1 MPTAPWLAASFLRSG
16 LKPDGLWSTFMD
28 PANPD
33 GAWSSELVAES
44 FDEVTRARVL
54 DLWCGAAYERDH
66 CDRGCDEEQ
75 SHRVHR
81 TLTNRP
87 WAVSRS

>member
-1 MPTAPWLAASFLRSG
+1 
-16 LKPDGLWSTFMD
+16 
-28 PANPD
+28 
-33 GAWSSELVAES
+33 
-44 FDEVTRARVL
+44 VL
-54 DLWCGAAYERDH
+54 DRCCGAAYERDH